1 MNAPSGWRW
10 FEIDAPLNEWSTGRS
25 PAKVIAA
32 HEALLHIT
40 AMPLDVRPGQPL
52 PAAAPN
58 NLVRYLDHGDI
69 RVIFLVTHPIIADGL
84 RLIRITPRPGTR

>member
-1 MNAPSGWRW
+1 MNAHSGWRW

-25 PAKVIAA
+25 PAEVIAA

-52 PAAAPN
+52 REAAPN
-58 NLVRYLDHGDI
+58 NLVRYVDHGDI
-69 RVIFLVTHPIIADGL
+69 RVIFLVTRPIVADGL
-84 RLIRITPRPGTR
+84 RLIRITPRPGMH